1 MQGLIDIFANNDDAW
16 ALDKELRSE
25 YTQVAEEY
33 GYIFGSSKTKREVEK
48 FLVDEIIKQITG
60 VDISSAELNG
70 VINHFHLKYA
80 ISPRQE
86 GAHALFFLRAIR
98 ACTQAQPYYTTSEKG
113 WAKAKTLL
121 QAYHSLSSTPADY
134 TLPNDF
140 IDLIST
146 SIIYLK
152 NKGYKA
158 EIVRGQVAL
167 SLEHEL
173 KILNR
178 LQREFKKLGALGLDT
193 LIHDMSLRHYD
204 KDSGRFFLRPEPS
217 IGRELCLNTPWGYL
231 FNLALANLHRPRLAK
246 NKYETYCEVTDLAR
260 HYFGT
265 KRLQTF
271 TKYED
276 MNHTPQTILKAI
288 TRQIEYDQQ
297 FAIDQIAVPHMNK
310 IMFGIFTSPK
320 LANINLSLYLEIYA
334 WSSANA
340 THDKLFIFDLDTVFR
355 ALNYRY
361 LRSSIKAALDRLSFS
376 ISQINKGYLRPE
388 HINLRNYHQRP
399 FVSVEDRYAYANP
412 NLCGYGFYSSLL
424 ELCKEKGINGKLIGD
439 ITEDLFGNAL
449 RDRGISFFENQK
461 YKIPLDVRDE
471 LQINSKERE
480 CDFIIETKSTVIF
493 VELKRK
499 TLTSDARSGSPLHSM
514 IDIAQSLLHA
524 QAQAGCHEYM
534 LRRNGEIQFLDGSKI
549 ELKNREIERVAVS
562 MFGYFGIQDGFFVSQ
577 ILNNVIGGEINSET
591 PDADEKINI
600 HLREINHQF
609 NTDLFKRTYGDTA
622 NKFIESRF
630 FSIPQILELLSNSSS
645 NEEFETELN
654 RTKHCGTN
662 CKDWFVDYHFLRRLR
677 ALHDNKTDI

>member
-1 MQGLIDIFANNDDAW
+1 MQGLIDIFANDDDSW
-16 ALDKELRSE
+16 AIDKELRSE
-25 YTQVAEEY
+25 YAQVAEEH
-33 GYIFGSSKTKREVEK
+33 GYVFGSSRTKREVEK
-48 FLVDEIIKQITG
+48 FLVDEIIKHITG
-60 VDISSAELNG
+60 LDISSADLNG
-70 VINHFHLKYA
+70 VINHFHLKNA
-80 ISPRQE
+80 VSPRQE
-86 GAHALFFLRAIR
+86 GAHALFFLRTIR
-98 ACTQAQPYYTTSEKG
+98 ACTQAQPYYTASKEG
-113 WAKAKTLL
+113 WTKAKSLL
-121 QAYHSLSSTPADY
+121 QAYHSLSYTPTDH
-134 TLPNDF
+134 TLPNDS
-140 IDLIST
+140 IGLIST

-158 EIVRGQVAL
+158 EIVRGQVVF
-167 SLEHEL
+167 SPEHES

-178 LQREFKKLGALGLDT
+178 LQREFKKLGALGLDI
-193 LIHDMSLRHYD
+193 LIHDMSQRHYD
-204 KDSGRFFLRPEPS
+204 KDIGRFLLRPEPS
-217 IGRELCLNTPWGYL
+217 LKKEICLDTPWGYL
-231 FNLALANLHRPRLAK
+231 FNLALANLHRPRIVK
-246 NKYETYCEVTDLAR
+246 NKFENYCEVIDLAR

-320 LANINLSLYLEIYA
+320 LANIDLSLYLEIYA

-340 THDKLFIFDLDTVFR
+340 THDKLFIFDLDSVFR
-355 ALNYRY
+355 ALKYKY
-361 LRSSIKAALDRLSFS
+361 LRSSIKVALDRLSFS

-388 HINLRNYHQRP
+388 HIYLRNYHQRP
-399 FVSVEDRYAYANP
+399 FVSIDERYAYTNP

-439 ITEDLFGNAL
+439 ITEDLLSEAL
-449 RDRGISFFENQK
+449 RDKGIKFLENK
-461 YKIPLDVRDE
+461 EYKIAQDVRSE
-471 LQINSKERE
+471 LQINSKKRE

-524 QAQAGCHEYM
+524 QAQAGCHEYI
-534 LRRNGEIQFLDGSKI
+534 LRRNGEIRFTDGSKI
-549 ELKNREIERVAVS
+549 ELANRKVERVAVS

-577 ILNNVIGGEINSET
+577 ILNNLIGGQIKSDA
-591 PDADEKINI
+591 PDADEKINT
-600 HLREINHQF
+600 HLREINNQF
-609 NTDLFKRTYGDTA
+609 KTDLFKKIYGEKA
-622 NKFIESRF
+622 NKFLESRF

-645 NEEFETELN
+645 NEAFEAELN
-654 RTKHCGTN
+654 HTKHSGTN
-662 CKDWFVDYHFLRRLR
+662 CKDWFVDYHFLRKLR
-677 ALHDNKTDI
+677 APHNNKADR